1 MKTPSN
7 IDKKMMAMLSESIK
21 KTTLKKPLNEASI
34 KDVDLKVGS
43 KFDLPN
49 GEVIKITKLFKE
61 KRNQNDNWVEFNRS
75 GGSGSQQGKNEGSV
89 SHLRLFLNRFQ
100 AKQVK

>member
-34 KDVDLKVGS
+34 KDVDLKIGS

-49 GEVIKITKLFKE
+49 GETIKINKLFKE
-61 KRNQNDNWVEFNRS
+61 KRNQDDNWVGYTRS
-75 GGSGSQQGKNEGSV
+75 GGSGQQGKSENSV
-89 SHLRLFLNRFQ
+89 KYLRRFLNTFK